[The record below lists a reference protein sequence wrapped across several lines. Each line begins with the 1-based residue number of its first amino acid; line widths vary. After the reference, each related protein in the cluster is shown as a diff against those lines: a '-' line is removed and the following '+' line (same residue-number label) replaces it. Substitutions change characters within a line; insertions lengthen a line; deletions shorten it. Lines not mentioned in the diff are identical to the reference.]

1 MKKINI
7 LLAIPKLCII
17 TVFFLS
23 TPLSW
28 CQTGYL
34 DCYPTLKGDG
44 IISRVTNDGQYGI
57 TCYTSTHNISSF
69 VVTNGNISI
78 NYPTSNYVASNPFD
92 PTPTLNHG
100 YSIRDMKI
108 VGDTCWICGTYW
120 RETGQ
125 WKYNMQGLLYWEILY
140 DGFVGYVLLSDM
152 INQSCPVKYISVPF
166 VQYLNKL
173 IVYQD
178 KIAAIG
184 EYETD
189 EGRFVEITRLN
200 DAQWNFS
207 VGKTTC
213 SEEQFKGITYTG
225 GKVVVLS
232 RFNDP
237 LHVMYYKH
245 GIGLRYG
252 TLGSFLST
260 SQKIYCYST
269 RDADGTSDFDFWPTA
284 PLIFDKANT
293 TGSVVVGYICNP
305 TEPMDQY
312 RGRLVYYYFNY
323 ENDHHPVCIYNNDN
337 KRYSSIKDFSYHGS
351 DQTVALLEDSVG
363 NSVFRFSMLQNG
375 SYEKS
380 LTLAGPQMMSV
391 GTYTSSFF
399 DMGIYAGGNYCNS
412 QNKLSCLH
420 EPLIFARTNSW
431 NSENCALKS
440 IGSSTRITCNSYY
453 PTRDSVM
460 TVIYSETTAVK
471 TMKFYPSSTLSER
484 VCTDL
489 N

>member
-28 CQTGYL
+28 CQTGYW

-44 IISRVTNDGQYGI
+44 IISRVTNNGQYGI

-78 NYPTSNYVASNPFD
+78 NYPTSNYVVSNPFD
-92 PTPTLNHG
+92 PNPTLNHG

-200 DAQWNFS
+200 DAQWNFT
-207 VGKTTC
+207 VGQTTC

-225 GKVVVLS
+225 GKVIVLS

-312 RGRLVYYYFNY
+312 RGRLVYYYFNF
-323 ENDHHPVCIYNNDN
+323 ENDHHPVCIYNDDN

-351 DQTVALLEDSVG
+351 DQTVALLE
-363 NSVFRFSMLQNG
+363 
-375 SYEKS
+375 
-380 LTLAGPQMMSV
+380 
-391 GTYTSSFF
+391 
-399 DMGIYAGGNYCNS
+399 
-412 QNKLSCLH
+412 
-420 EPLIFARTNSW
+420 
-431 NSENCALKS
+431 
-440 IGSSTRITCNSYY
+440 GSSTRITCNSYY

-471 TMKFYPSSTLSER
+471 TMKFDPNSTLSER